1 MTLCWSTFNLNIC
14 SAWLSVYLKQLGCG
28 GCGWWVSRDFLLN
41 CKVQTFLKVDVYT
54 SDSFRQIVTIYGVI
68 TCDWFLMKSA
78 KWHYSMIIL
87 KDTHLWQ
94 THLKIV
100 SVTHNSESI
109 SKCLF
114 NIRRKRKWLFC
125 FFKKILGTD
134 WSIKNYLPWKNTASY
149 LI

>member
-87 KDTHLWQ
+87 KDTHLWK

-109 SKCLF
+109 SKWVFSTYAESANDFFVFL
-114 NIRRKRKWLFC
+114 RKFLVLIDLL
-125 FFKKILGTD
+125 KIIYHEKT
-134 WSIKNYLPWKNTASY
+134 LPH
-149 LI
+149 I